1 MNKKL
6 ILKLLSLLIA
16 VAILL
21 PMGLPGAVFAA
32 EDGTMEFVDECED
45 FSKVYSKTGCLE
57 VVSEHPER
65 YYNNDTSR
73 FMRSIAARSGD
84 NLAQYVIYKVPGRI
98 TDIDINTA
106 ICGGGPF
113 DFKFF
118 LSGNGRDFT
127 ELPVER
133 DEPGKGDNWSFV
145 FYRANGLTG
154 SEQYLKILWT
164 GTDPNGQWAEQ
175 VNRVVINYKRDT
187 SLSGVAM
194 YNPDY
199 TDTTPADV
207 TGLNSKSDIRT
218 VCGLDLLEKNEL
230 GNFKPNDLIIR
241 KEFLTAVCKMFGLM
255 PLDKTSPEEPGELLK
270 IQGYIDEDADE
281 TSNILYE
288 EAVEILVK
296 ALGYGDAVKAD
307 TSAEYIKKASN
318 LKLLNN
324 VECGS
329 GDNITRENA
338 AVLLANALE
347 TNIMDHTGFGTKQTY
362 KVEKGVTPLS
372 EYMEIYKGEGI
383 VSDTSVTGLAY
394 DTSDL
399 SKDSVRIDGYTYKIG
414 SSDAIQ
420 LLGYKVEFYYK
431 EKNGGYE
438 LVYLAPSDDVKVI
451 DLTYDDIKEA
461 TVSGEVYYT
470 DGGNKT
476 KKITITSVADMIY
489 NGKSIRFDRTLFDG
503 EDNRFRFILN
513 DGNKCDVVFVK
524 HFDEFVVDRQV
535 SNTGDI
541 YNKYAPEKEL
551 KLDVYSSTISY
562 FIVKDGKEIVN
573 DDLKEWDVLSVERAA
588 GSDGMIYV
596 KAYASD
602 KKVNGEIDSVSAA
615 NGKFDYVEIN
625 GTKYDVSSAYEK
637 AISLGNAP
645 ELKIGREGTFTLNVL
660 GEIAAFDMD
669 EIIEGYAYLT
679 EAGPD
684 DSSRSKNVY
693 RIFTDKG
700 VWMNFKSEEY
710 LKINDKRVKN
720 ADVVQMLKESCIE
733 YDPVKS
739 PDSIGQ
745 LIKYHMDTEGN
756 IKSIYIVKPENDWVK
771 QGIDYNNRP
780 VVNDQ
785 LVRTFY
791 KEQPKFYTRNYCFYF
806 TDSNKAINFFATDDD
821 TVIFHIP
828 GREYDPNDMGEE
840 HYKVLDRKSM
850 GDYRYMWTDFYN
862 VDRFGNI
869 GAVVS
874 RDSNRNEIY
883 PAEGVY
889 MIEDAV
895 KGVNDKLD
903 ETAVK
908 LTVRSAMSASHP
920 QQELYVSPD
929 AEIVKIDKRAS
940 VDPKSQGVFTKFDF
954 GDVGAGDIVQFK
966 FDAYNRIRYIY
977 LWADASM
984 LISNPNYTAFLSNG
998 GDVGGEVAVAYG
1010 SVKELNLQKQI
1021 VNIETRVD
1029 MSDEGANTTMHCLGS
1044 LLQNVFIV
1052 ECKNGKPNS
1061 VSRSTLSGIAE
1072 GDKVVVYFMKQ
1083 YPSTIVVMRNF

>member
-6 ILKLLSLLIA
+6 ISKLLSLLIA
-16 VAILL
+16 VTILL
-21 PMGLPGAVFAA
+21 PMGLPGTVFAA

-57 VVSEHPER
+57 VDTDHPER

-218 VCGLDLLEKNEL
+218 VCGLGLLEKNEL

-255 PLDKTSPEEPGELLK
+255 PLDKTSPEEPGDLLK

-288 EAVEILVK
+288 DAVEILVK

-324 VECGS
+324 VEGGS

-338 AVLLANALE
+338 AVLLANAL
-347 TNIMDHTGFGTKQTY
+347 N
-362 KVEKGVTPLS
+362 
-372 EYMEIYKGEGI
+372 
-383 VSDTSVTGLAY
+383 
-394 DTSDL
+394 
-399 SKDSVRIDGYTYKIG
+399 
-414 SSDAIQ
+414 
-420 LLGYKVEFYYK
+420 
-431 EKNGGYE
+431 
-438 LVYLAPSDDVKVI
+438 
-451 DLTYDDIKEA
+451 
-461 TVSGEVYYT
+461 
-470 DGGNKT
+470 
-476 KKITITSVADMIY
+476 
-489 NGKSIRFDRTLFDG
+489 
-503 EDNRFRFILN
+503 
-513 DGNKCDVVFVK
+513 
-524 HFDEFVVDRQV
+524 
-535 SNTGDI
+535 
-541 YNKYAPEKEL
+541 
-551 KLDVYSSTISY
+551 
-562 FIVKDGKEIVN
+562 
-573 DDLKEWDVLSVERAA
+573 
-588 GSDGMIYV
+588 
-596 KAYASD
+596 
-602 KKVNGEIDSVSAA
+602 
-615 NGKFDYVEIN
+615 
-625 GTKYDVSSAYEK
+625 
-637 AISLGNAP
+637 
-645 ELKIGREGTFTLNVL
+645 
-660 GEIAAFDMD
+660 
-669 EIIEGYAYLT
+669 AYLT

-684 DSSRSKNVY
+684 DASRSKNVY

-700 VWMNFKSEEY
+700 VWMNFESEEY

-720 ADVVQMLKESCIE
+720 ADVVQMLKESCVE

-791 KEQPKFYTRNYCFYF
+791 KEQPKFYTSNYCFYF
-806 TDSNKAINFFATDDD
+806 TDSNKAINFFATDDN

-889 MIEDAV
+889 MIEDTV

-1029 MSDEGANTTMHCLGS
+1029 MSDEGTNTTMHCLGS